1 MIVPSLFQWAV
12 MILSGFVLLVAIV
25 LTIKLMQ
32 MARVSVVM
40 AVTSGVFM
48 ITMSSIASGLD
59 YFGALCIV
67 LGIGLLIKK

>member
-1 MIVPSLFQWAV
+1 